1 MKNLFS
7 AVLIL
12 VCTTICAQD
21 TLCVMICLDEVLHF
35 DYETSKILYRY
46 DHEGSLQLKVQD
58 GEVMCLHF
66 SDEKKR
72 FREILTTFEDG
83 THIHN
88 TINSKDNVLYSKD
101 NWGDIIIDIS
111 DDMRKR
117 DLVEGH

>member
-1 MKNLFS
+1 M
-7 AVLIL
+7 L
-12 VCTTICAQD
+12 VCTTISAQD

-35 DYETSKILYRY
+35 DYETSKVLYRY
-46 DHEGSLQLKVQD
+46 DHEGRLQLKVQD